1 MMALNSQHLD
11 MDGDQ
16 IWPVQLS
23 YRKNRNMLL
32 CSKLIVI
39 KKQCGKLR
47 ISDGWM
53 FIFFARS
60 NRIDLRI
67 ADHDGFGHQDV
78 ISPKADVKKYSYI

>member
-39 KKQCGKLR
+39 KKARRETAHFQWL
-47 ISDGWM
+47 DV
-53 FIFFARS
+53 FFGPGA
-60 NRIDLRI
+60 
-67 ADHDGFGHQDV
+67 AEMV
-78 ISPKADVKKYSYI
+78 